1 MKRFLEFISESN
13 FNINSLDYDLNYGKS
28 FRFAYT
34 PKGAATGADAK
45 EGVYSIVT
53 PSNAGAWK
61 SWKPVSSQH
70 GEMLKKKFLGHQK
83 AGTLSK
89 FIAPHKAKQIAKHA
103 VVKK

>member
-1 MKRFLEFISESN
+1 MKRFLEFISESD
-13 FNINSLDYDLNYGKS
+13 FNINSLDYNQNYGKS

-34 PKGAATGADAK
+34 PKDQPGTF
-45 EGVYSIVT
+45 SIVT

-61 SWKPVSSQH
+61 SWKPVSAQH
-70 GEMLKKKFLGHQK
+70 NAMLKKKFLGHQK